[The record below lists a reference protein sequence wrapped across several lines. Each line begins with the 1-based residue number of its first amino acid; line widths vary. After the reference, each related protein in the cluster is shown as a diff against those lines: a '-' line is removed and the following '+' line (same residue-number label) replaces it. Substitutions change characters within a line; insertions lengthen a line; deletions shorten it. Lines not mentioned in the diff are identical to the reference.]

1 MNERF
6 SDNQYR
12 KYNMLDKN
20 MNSEDQSKYQ
30 LHHLLA
36 FTLLFFFLPEVWLIY
51 HIVSGVQQN
60 DSVTHTC
67 MHILNRPKSSFS
79 FSGRCYMKICMNFLA
94 NPMHTD
100 THAGTRAHTH
110 THTYTDI
117 IFFRFFSL
125 WVTTRY

>member
-1 MNERF
+1 MNEHF

-12 KYNMLDKN
+12 KYNMVDEN
-20 MNSEDQSKYQ
+20 MNFEDQSSSIIYWL
-30 LHHLLA
+30 LHYYY
-36 FTLLFFFLPEVWLIY
+36 FFVPEVWLIY

-60 DSVTHTC
+60 DSATHTC
-67 MHILNRPKSSFS
+67 MHILNWPKSSFS

-100 THAGTRAHTH
+100 THARTH
-110 THTYTDI
+110 ARTHTYTDI
-117 IFFRFFSL
+117 IFSRFFSL